1 VPLTSGFVRARI
13 SGRGGRRVPWIALV
27 FVSIVAQL
35 LWMDATVGTYDEGLV
50 LVGADRVLRGDI
62 PYRDFWTLYGPGS
75 FYLLAGLYRLFGEL
89 VLVERGLDI
98 AAKTAIATLIVAL
111 VLQFGRR
118 GVALAAGVLSLGL
131 LLYLRSYSA
140 PLFPAMAGS
149 LATVLAL
156 YRSSTDARPAPAF
169 LAGVALGFTT
179 CFRHD
184 LGAYTLL
191 ACGVFMIHLAWDES
205 SGPRRTRVLAMAGW
219 VAAGYAVSLGPVLAF
234 FAFNVPAAELYRD
247 FVDIPFSVYPQVRG
261 LPFPSIVDAFSSA
274 LQARS
279 PVKLGPLV
287 VYVPLVVMAG
297 AVATILLP
305 RGSSRMIETS
315 GDASAE
321 DVAARNRLFG
331 LLVLLCALF
340 FIKGLVRV
348 SPLHMGAS
356 LILSVAVLGAAI
368 ARARNPAWRLF
379 LASTAGLAC
388 VALLAKPIITAMER
402 SAGRDSAT
410 TAILSDRWVSHANT
424 LCRDPVVPRLRC
436 LRVDEDT
443 AAIAAY
449 LLRHGA
455 SGQRVYVGL
464 GRHDKIF
471 AANLTLTFVAAVVAP
486 TRWHDLH
493 PGVQTGGDVQAEM
506 IRELSA
512 RPLAYVVLEHEWD
525 DFSEPNESA
534 SSSGVT
540 ALDEYLAAN
549 FAPVLHAGSLT
560 VLKPRERPSP

>member
-1 VPLTSGFVRARI
+1 MPLISGSARARI
-13 SGRGGRRVPWIALV
+13 SGKGSRRVPWIALV

-35 LWMDATVGTYDEGLV
+35 VWMDATVGTYDEGLV
-50 LVGADRVLRGDI
+50 LVGADRVLRGEM

-75 FYLLAGLYRLFGEL
+75 YYLLAGLYRLFGEL
-89 VLVERGLDI
+89 ALVERGLDI
-98 AAKTAIATLIVAL
+98 AAKTAISTLVVAL

-118 GVALAAGVLSLGL
+118 AVALAAGVLSLGL

-149 LATVLAL
+149 LAAVLAL
-156 YRSSTDARPAPAF
+156 YRASTDARPTPAF
-169 LAGVALGFTT
+169 LAGVALGVTT

-191 ACGVFMIHLAWDES
+191 ASGVFMIQLAWDES
-205 SGPRRTRVLAMAGW
+205 TGPRRARMLATVGW

-247 FVDIPFSVYPQVRG
+247 FVDMPFSVYPQVRA
-261 LPFPSIVDAFSSA
+261 LPFPSIVDALSSA
-274 LQARS
+274 VQARS

-287 VYVPLVVMAG
+287 VYLPLVVMGG
-297 AVATILLP
+297 AVVTVLLP
-305 RGSSRMIETS
+305 GGSARVTETS
-315 GDASAE
+315 DADASAE
-321 DVAARNRLFG
+321 DALARNRLFG

-402 SAGRDSAT
+402 SAGGTAT
-410 TAILSDRWVSHANT
+410 AALVSDRWISHA
-424 LCRDPVVPRLRC
+424 
-436 LRVDEDT
+436 
-443 AAIAAY
+443 
-449 LLRHGA
+449 
-455 SGQRVYVGL
+455 
-464 GRHDKIF
+464 
-471 AANLTLTFVAAVVAP
+471 
-486 TRWHDLH
+486 
-493 PGVQTGGDVQAEM
+493 
-506 IRELSA
+506 
-512 RPLAYVVLEHEWD
+512 
-525 DFSEPNESA
+525 
-534 SSSGVT
+534 
-540 ALDEYLAAN
+540 
-549 FAPVLHAGSLT
+549 
-560 VLKPRERPSP
+560 

>member
-1 VPLTSGFVRARI
+1 MPLISGSARART
-13 SGRGGRRVPWIALV
+13 SGRGSRRIPWVALV

-35 LWMDATVGTYDEGLV
+35 VWMDATVGTYDEGLV
-50 LVGADRVLRGDI
+50 LVGADRVLRGDM

-75 FYLLAGLYRLFGEL
+75 FYLLAGLYRVFGEL

-98 AAKTAIATLIVAL
+98 AAKTAIATLVVAL

-118 GVALAAGVLSLGL
+118 AVALAAGVLSLGL

-156 YRSSTDARPAPAF
+156 YRASTDARPTPAF

-191 ACGVFMIHLAWDES
+191 ASGVFVIQLAWDEWT
-205 SGPRRTRVLAMAGW
+205 GPRRARVLATVGW
-219 VAAGYAVSLGPVLAF
+219 VAAGYAASLGPVLAF

-247 FVDIPFSVYPQVRG
+247 FLDIPLRVYPQVRA
-261 LPFPSIVDAFSSA
+261 LPFPSIGDALSSA
-274 LQARS
+274 VQARS
-279 PVKLGPLV
+279 PVKLGPLL
-287 VYVPLVVMAG
+287 VYVPLVVLAG

-305 RGSSRMIETS
+305 RGSSRATETS

-321 DVAARNRLFG
+321 DALARNRLFG

-368 ARARNPAWRLF
+368 ARARSPAWRLS

-402 SAGRDSAT
+402 SADGGTT
-410 TAILSDRWVSHANT
+410 TAAMLSDRWVSHANT

-436 LRVDEDT
+436 LQLDPDT
-443 AAIAAY
+443 SKVATY
-449 LLRHGA
+449 LLEHGA

-471 AANLTLTFVAAVVAP
+471 AANLTLTFAAAVVAP

-493 PGVQTGGDVQAEM
+493 PGVQTSGDVQAEM

-512 RPLAYVVLEHEWD
+512 EPLAYVVLEREWD
-525 DFSEPNESA
+525 DFSEPNDSA
-534 SSSGVT
+534 RSSGVT
-540 ALDEYLAAN
+540 ALDEYLVAN
-549 FAPVLHAGSLT
+549 FVPVFHAGSLT
-560 VLKPRERPSP
+560 VLKPREKPSP